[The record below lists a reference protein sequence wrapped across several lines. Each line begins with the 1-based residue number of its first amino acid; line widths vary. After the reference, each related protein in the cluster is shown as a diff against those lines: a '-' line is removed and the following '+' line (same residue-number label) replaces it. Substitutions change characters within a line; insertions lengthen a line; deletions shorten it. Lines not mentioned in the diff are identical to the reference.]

1 MLVIFDCDGV
11 LVDSE
16 WISNRVLAECLTE
29 AGLPTTTEESMQT
42 YMGRTMAACYE
53 IAEERLGR
61 ALPHDFGG
69 GFRDKSFHALRSEV
83 EATPGVLAAL
93 DAIGSLGLA
102 TCVASSGPH
111 EKMQVTLGRAGLLPR
126 FEGRIFSASEVE
138 RGKPHPDI
146 FLHAARQMGAAPER
160 CVVVED
166 SAPGVRAGRAAGM
179 TVLGFAPDAE
189 PGALA
194 RVGAREFR
202 DMTELPG
209 LLGGLLAGGA

>member
-16 WISNRVLAECLTE
+16 WISNRVLAECLSE

-42 YMGRTMAACYE
+42 YMGRSLEACLA

-61 ALPHDFGG
+61 ALPDDFEAR
-69 GFRDKSFHALRSEV
+69 FRDQSFRALHSEV
-83 EATPGVLAAL
+83 EPVPGVTSAL
-93 DAIGSLGLA
+93 DAIAALGLA

-111 EKMQVTLGRAGLLPR
+111 EKMRVTLGRTGLLPR
-126 FEGRIFSASEVE
+126 FEGRIFSASEVA
-138 RGKPHPDI
+138 RGKPHPDV
-146 FLHAARQMGAAPER
+146 FLHAALRMGARPAR

-179 TVLGFAPDAE
+179 TVFGFRAD
-189 PGALA
+189 ALA
-194 RVGAREFR
+194 GTLARDGAQEFCE
-202 DMTELPG
+202 MAELPR
-209 LLGGLLAGGA
+209 LIDEWLAGAA